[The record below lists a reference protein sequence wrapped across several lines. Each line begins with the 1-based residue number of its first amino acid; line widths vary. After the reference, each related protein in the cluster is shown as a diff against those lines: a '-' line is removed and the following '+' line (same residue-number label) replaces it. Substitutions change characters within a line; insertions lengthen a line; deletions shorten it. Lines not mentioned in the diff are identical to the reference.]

1 MKNVINLLDK
11 MGSNAEWNKLDGKTL
26 EKVLNPLD
34 LDDAVQNAI
43 LAHDGEALEQ
53 LLNTRNKIV
62 CAICPAEEE
71 PTKEPSEDEDE
82 QDDKEEKALVSNGW

>member
-1 MKNVINLLDK
+1 MKNIINLLDK
-11 MGSNAEWNKLDGKTL
+11 MGANAELNKLDGEAL
-26 EKVLNPLD
+26 AKVINPLD

-43 LAHDGEALEQ
+43 LAQNTEALEQ

-71 PTKEPSEDEDE
+71 PTKEPSDDEEE
-82 QDDKEEKALVSNGW
+82 QEDKEEKALVSNAW

>member
-1 MKNVINLLDK
+1 MKNIINLLDK
-11 MGSNAEWNKLDGKTL
+11 MGANAELNKLDGEAL
-26 EKVLNPLD
+26 AKVLNPLD

-43 LAHDGEALEQ
+43 LAHDNEALEQ

-71 PTKEPSEDEDE
+71 PAKEPSEDEEE
-82 QDDKEEKALVSNGW
+82 QDDKEEKALISNGW